1 MNDTVSPA
9 APEEEEVTP
18 QVTELDLLKERARVL
33 GVEFGGNIGVETL
46 KERIKEKLDGKKNE
60 EATSTEEASKEAVPM
75 TKAEQEMALREKMT
89 KEKMALVRCRIYN
102 LNPSK
107 RDIHGEII
115 TVRNRYLG
123 TVRKFIPFG
132 EATDNGYHIPKLIFD
147 DLKARKFQQISTNK
161 KGGQIDVKTRMV
173 PEYSIEV
180 LPPLSKEQLEELAL
194 KQAAAERLGVE

>member
-75 TKAEQEMALREKMT
+75 TKAEQEMALREKLT

>member
-18 QVTELDLLKERARVL
+18 QVTELDLLKERARLL

-60 EATSTEEASKEAVPM
+60 EATSTEEASKGAVPM
-75 TKAEQEMALREKMT
+75 TKAEQEMALREKLT

-180 LPPLSKEQLEELAL
+180 LPPLSKEELEELAL